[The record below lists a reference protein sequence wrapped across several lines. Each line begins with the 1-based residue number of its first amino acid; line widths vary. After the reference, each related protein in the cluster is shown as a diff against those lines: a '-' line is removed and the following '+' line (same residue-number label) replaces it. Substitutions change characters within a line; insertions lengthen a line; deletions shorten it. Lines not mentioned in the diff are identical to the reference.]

1 MKVIPLFYSVFGRI
15 IYSVNLLTYSDMSIL
30 AGIWDKKDEK
40 KVNKKK
46 SE

>member
-1 MKVIPLFYSVFGRI
+1 MSAEGQLFLRLEFLGRI

-30 AGIWDKKDEK
+30 AGIWDKTKM
-40 KVNKKK
+40 KK